1 MIADD
6 TNAIRESMKKL
17 AQAKV
22 QGQAEAARK
31 AATDD
36 SETTLPKQRALF
48 DEPGAP
54 FRGFFVT
61 EDGDIKP
68 NATFDQDA
76 WDAWDHVTLNSGF
89 AEVG

>member
-6 TNAIRESMKKL
+6 TRAIRDSMKKL

-22 QGQAEAARK
+22 QGTAEAARK

-36 SETTLPKQRALF
+36 SKTTLPKQHTLF
-48 DEPGAP
+48 DEPGPP
-54 FRGFFVT
+54 FRGLFVT
-61 EDGDIKP
+61 EDSDIKP
-68 NATFDQDA
+68 SAIFDQDA
-76 WDAWDHVTLNSGF
+76 WDAWDDVTLNSGF

>member
-6 TNAIRESMKKL
+6 TDAIRESLKKL
-17 AQAKV
+17 TQAKA
-22 QGQAEAARK
+22 QGEAEAARK

-36 SETTLPKQRALF
+36 SKTNLPKQRALF

-54 FRGFFVT
+54 FRGFFLAQ
-61 EDGDIKP
+61 EGDAKP
-68 NATFDQDA
+68 NSSFDADA
-76 WDAWDHVTLNSGF
+76 WDEWDHVTLNSGF

>member
-6 TNAIRESMKKL
+6 DKAIREAMRKL

-31 AATDD
+31 AAAEDGKAK
-36 SETTLPKQRALF
+36 LPEQKPLF
-48 DEPGAP
+48 PEEGVP

>member
-6 TNAIRESMKKL
+6 TDAIRESLKKL

-36 SETTLPKQRALF
+36 SKAKPPKQRVLF

-54 FRGFFVT
+54 FRGFFLEET
-61 EDGDIKP
+61 EQGKP
-68 NATFDQDA
+68 NATFDADA
-76 WDAWDHVTLNSGF
+76 WDEWDHVTLNSGF